1 MKLWRDHYAPHRIA
15 LTGEVG
21 ALNVIATRTTIG
33 KTLYLKAVNPSEDSV
48 TVELKLND
56 GTIATC
62 SMKLVAPGSLT
73 ARNTL
78 DDPDAV
84 CPKAAQVEQVGK
96 TVRFT
101 LPPISCG
108 VVEIERD

>member
-1 MKLWRDHYAPHRIA
+1 

-48 TVELKLND
+48 AVELKLSD
-56 GTIATC
+56 GEIATC
-62 SMKLVAPGSLT
+62 SLQLVAPGSLT

-84 CPKAAQVEQVGK
+84 RPQAAQVKRVGK

-108 VVEIERD
+108 VVEIGRK